1 MADEWYY
8 GRENEIHGPFTTVQ
22 LKELAAAG
30 IIQLTD
36 TIWKNDIPTG
46 VAAAKVKQLFS
57 EDQIRARAAS
67 VSAPVVVEA
76 EPEPEPA
83 VSETLQAPEADEPAP
98 DTVSTDE
105 DAKEDSAEIEAKRT
119 LSYSERPK
127 RVVQTSG
134 AIILSQD
141 GKDVRFRKKCIK
153 CGQEDRS
160 RTTMPIRPG
169 TTRVGFYCPKCRKL
183 QPVLIQSC

>member
-1 MADEWYY
+1 MADQWYY
-8 GRENEIHGPFTTVQ
+8 GREDEIHGPFTSLE
-22 LKELAAAG
+22 LKELASAG
-30 IIQLTD
+30 TIQVTD
-36 TIWKNDIPTG
+36 TIWKNDIATG
-46 VAAAKVKQLFS
+46 IAAAKVKQLFS
-57 EDQIRARAAS
+57 EDQIRAAVS
-67 VSAPVVVEA
+67 VSTPEAVEA
-76 EPEPEPA
+76 PEPEPA
-83 VSETLQAPEADEPAP
+83 VSETPKAPEADEPAA
-98 DTVSTDE
+98 DTVPTDE
-105 DAKEDSAEIEAKRT
+105 GANEGGAQVQEKPR

-141 GKDVRFRKKCIK
+141 GKDVRFRKKCVK

-169 TTRVGFYCPKCRKL
+169 TMRVGFFCPKCRKL